1 MHKQYTLE
9 DPTNLEGTIFK
20 VVESLADK
28 LCDSTMLYRT
38 VSISLTQF
46 IDERNT
52 QLNLF
57 IDEYERRN
65 EKLAKT
71 IDALHQKFGKGIVSK
86 AISYTDAG
94 TKHGR
99 LGLMAGHKM

>member
-1 MHKQYTLE
+1 
-9 DPTNLEGTIFK
+9 
-20 VVESLADK
+20 K
-28 LCDSTMLYRT
+28 LCDRTALIRT

-46 IDERNT
+46 IEETDR

-57 IDEYERRN
+57 IDEYERKRN

-71 IDALHQKFGKGIVSK
+71 IDALHRKFGRGIVSK
-86 AISYTDAG
+86 AASYTEAG